1 MPDNITQTTENPYLL
16 NRQHTV
22 NNVYKE
28 LLVFRSVQD
37 PYNYAA
43 GTTPEKNVNL
53 YWVKTIKDYPYVEI
67 SHGKPNMEWANGTT
81 TPITNSNNV
90 CISPS
95 ITNSPVAREA
105 TALKWGS
112 QILIAKPIIA
122 DTGHVIGTKSLGIN
136 IPIVDADNQKLEM
149 TSINNTI
156 NNCMEYTFTHKTI
169 NTALTPVSHTAA
181 IQEGQIS
188 IGSKMKLKLGKS
200 YDISQDQFDKWGH
213 YISQST
219 QTIQMPNVTA
229 TSPVSVTLKNGDAQ
243 ISHNLAAVAGTT
255 PQFST
260 YNNSTSTSVKLPEL
274 TLENNYNLEGPHTDA
289 YGHANTQ
296 AQFGFAL
303 RHHLPL
309 TRKVTAHTYLS
320 DATGK
325 TTAISK
331 HISGIDTGKITPENP
346 ISSPVDAIKMAAVIY
361 AGDNDGNRQSCV
373 YLNDSTD
380 TIINIY
386 FLNKSLATNTGLHN
400 AYLTFTFPTNVKVME
415 ATIQNQDYIVATD
428 TKYNYQL
435 LNIPNINNPI
445 NILKLSVRSEGIINK
460 SAINIQVTPATI
472 EAIDI
477 PCTTATSLDDNDPD
491 ANTVIT
497 WKEDAILQ
505 TPVMQFNE
513 QGHINDISTKGI
525 AFPHYI
531 TPYGRETTFS
541 NAIDYL
547 NRYLSPNPR
556 NSVIDQYLT
565 GTSPVIE
572 IPTNDSP
579 GSGDQPIYSP
589 YIEVVLQACL
599 SNSGTGI
606 LPSFA
611 GLQFS
616 LYYYD
621 ETVNKWYPYT
631 WRKPNSTNQAE
642 LEIGNNNNTSNTG
655 YIYLTDTKQRIA
667 FVLSQ
672 PYITINNNKIQKY
685 MLTGSNVELL
695 GDISAYGYVI
705 DLPAI
710 KDISQI
716 NPYQLIQ
723 ILLVKDENYSP
734 DPSPDVNNVEFRI
747 CAAMRTGLNTP
758 RGCKFSLYKS
768 IQGTTLYDR
777 IGAPYQINDIY
788 EDEENL
794 LIDVDKYEFYTSQV
808 QVIDS
813 NSFNTIYVGL
823 DTTTNQTISFN
834 YVTCQLSEEKAMGN
848 NVIAFKK
855 FARDGQPSI
864 KQYVLFV
871 VVDEQT
877 YMPIGTK
884 PTNFITG
891 ESEQFSKNA
900 GIENRI
906 SALEQATLQLTNI
919 SDLNSIN
926 NLNSRVANLENEINP
941 IEYDAAIGQMI
952 AKNRLDKID
961 SQTKYSNK
969 NNYPMDLA
977 DAFSK
982 LLMCYT
988 GLVRELAGK
997 IYPDNQAQFIATFA
1011 LPALREI
1018 DGQPYLPS
1026 DDIPSLDT

>member
-43 GTTPEKNVNL
+43 GTTPGKNVNL

-112 QILIAKPIIA
+112 QILIAEPIIA
-122 DTGHVIGTKSLGIN
+122 DTGHVIGTKSSGIN

-149 TSINNTI
+149 TSISDTI
-156 NNCMEYTFTHKTI
+156 NNYMEYTFTHKTI
-169 NTALTPVSHTAA
+169 NTALTPVSNTAA
-181 IQEGQIS
+181 IQESQIS
-188 IGSKMKLKLGKS
+188 VSPKIKLKLGKS

-213 YISQST
+213 YVSQST
-219 QTIQMPNVTA
+219 QTIRMPSVTA
-229 TSPVSVTLKNGDAQ
+229 TSPVSVTLNNGDAQ
-243 ISHNLAAVAGTT
+243 ISHSLAAVAGTT

-309 TRKVTAHTYLS
+309 TKKVTAHTYLS

-400 AYLTFTFPTNVKVME
+400 AYLTFTFPTNVKVMG

-497 WKEDAILQ
+497 WEEDAILQ
-505 TPVMQFNE
+505 TPVIQFNE

-525 AFPHYI
+525 AFPHYT

-599 SNSGTGI
+599 SNSETGI

-672 PYITINNNKIQKY
+672 PYITINNKTQKY
-685 MLTGSNVELL
+685 MLIGSNVELL

-723 ILLVKDENYSP
+723 ILLVKDESYSP
-734 DPSPDVNNVEFRI
+734 NPSPNVNNVEFRI
-747 CAAMRTGLNTP
+747 CAAMRTGLNNP
-758 RGCKFSLYKS
+758 KGCKFSLYKS

-788 EDEENL
+788 KDEENL
-794 LIDVDKYEFYTSQV
+794 LTDVNKYEFYTSQV
-808 QVIDS
+808 QIIDS

-834 YVTCQLSEEKAMGN
+834 YVTCQLSEEKAIGN

-855 FARDGQPSI
+855 FAHDGQPSI

-877 YMPIGTK
+877 YTPIGTK
-884 PTNFITG
+884 PTNPITG

-997 IYPDNQAQFIATFA
+997 IYPNNQTQFIATFA

-1026 DDIPSLDT
+1026 DDIPSLDI

>member
-43 GTTPEKNVNL
+43 GTTPGKNVNL

-112 QILIAKPIIA
+112 QILIAEPIIA
-122 DTGHVIGTKSLGIN
+122 DTGHVIGTKSSGIN
-136 IPIVDADNQKLEM
+136 IPIVDADNQKLGM
-149 TSINNTI
+149 TSISNTI

-169 NTALTPVSHTAA
+169 NTALTPVSNTAA

-188 IGSKMKLKLGKS
+188 IGSEMKLKLGKS

-219 QTIQMPNVTA
+219 QTIRMPSVTA

-309 TRKVTAHTYLS
+309 TKKVTAHTYLS

-325 TTAISK
+325 TTAINK
-331 HISGIDTGKITPENP
+331 HISGIDTGKVTPENP

-386 FLNKSLATNTGLHN
+386 FLNKSLATNTGLYN
-400 AYLTFTFPTNVKVME
+400 AYLTFTFPTNVKVMG

-497 WKEDAILQ
+497 WEEDAILQ
-505 TPVMQFNE
+505 TPVIQFNE

-525 AFPHYI
+525 AFPHYT

-572 IPTNDSP
+572 IPTNNPP
-579 GSGDQPIYSP
+579 GSGDQPIYSS

-599 SNSGTGI
+599 SNSETGI

-621 ETVNKWYPYT
+621 ETVSKWYPYT

-672 PYITINNNKIQKY
+672 PYITINNKTQKY
-685 MLTGSNVELL
+685 MLIGSNVELL

-723 ILLVKDENYSP
+723 ILLVKDESYSP

-747 CAAMRTGLNTP
+747 CAAMRTGLNNP
-758 RGCKFSLYKS
+758 KGCKFSLYKS

-788 EDEENL
+788 ADEENL
-794 LIDVDKYEFYTSQV
+794 LTDVNKYEFYTSQV
-808 QVIDS
+808 QIIDS

-834 YVTCQLSEEKAMGN
+834 YVTCQLSEEKAIGN

-855 FARDGQPSI
+855 FAHDGQPSI

-877 YMPIGTK
+877 YTPIGTK
-884 PTNFITG
+884 PTNPITG

-941 IEYDAAIGQMI
+941 IEYDATIGQMI

-997 IYPDNQAQFIATFA
+997 IYPNNQTQFIATFA

-1026 DDIPSLDT
+1026 DDIPSLDI

>member
-112 QILIAKPIIA
+112 QILIAEPIIA
-122 DTGHVIGTKSLGIN
+122 DTGHVIGTKSSGIN
-136 IPIVDADNQKLEM
+136 IPIVDADNQKLGM
-149 TSINNTI
+149 TSISNTI
-156 NNCMEYTFTHKTI
+156 NNCIEYTFTHKTI
-169 NTALTPVSHTAA
+169 NTALTPVSNTAA

-188 IGSKMKLKLGKS
+188 IGSEMKLKLGKS

-219 QTIQMPNVTA
+219 QTIRMPSVTA
-229 TSPVSVTLKNGDAQ
+229 TSPVSVTLNNGDAQ

-260 YNNSTSTSVKLPEL
+260 YNNSTNTSVKLPEL

-309 TRKVTAHTYLS
+309 TKKVTAHTYLS

-325 TTAISK
+325 TTAINK
-331 HISGIDTGKITPENP
+331 HTFGIDTGKVTPENP

-400 AYLTFTFPTNVKVME
+400 AYLTFTFPTNVKVMG

-497 WKEDAILQ
+497 WKEDTILQ

-525 AFPHYI
+525 AFPHYT

-599 SNSGTGI
+599 SSSETGI
-606 LPSFA
+606 LPSLA

-621 ETVNKWYPYT
+621 ETANKWYPYI

-672 PYITINNNKIQKY
+672 PYITINNETQKY
-685 MLTGSNVELL
+685 ILTGSNVELL

-716 NPYQLIQ
+716 NPYQLIR
-723 ILLVKDENYSP
+723 ILLVKDESYSP

-747 CAAMRTGLNTP
+747 CAAMRTGLNNP
-758 RGCKFSLYKS
+758 QGCKFSLYKS

-777 IGAPYQINDIY
+777 IGAPYQINNIY

-794 LIDVDKYEFYTSQV
+794 LTDVDKYEFYTSQV
-808 QVIDS
+808 QIIDS

-855 FARDGQPSI
+855 FAHGGQPSI

-871 VVDEQT
+871 VVDERT
-877 YMPIGTK
+877 YTPIGTK
-884 PTNFITG
+884 PTNPITG

-926 NLNSRVANLENEINP
+926 NLNSRVTNLENEINP

-997 IYPDNQAQFIATFA
+997 IYPNNQAQFIATFA

-1026 DDIPSLDT
+1026 DDIPSLDI

>member
-112 QILIAKPIIA
+112 QILIAEPIIA
-122 DTGHVIGTKSLGIN
+122 DTGHVIGTKSSGIN

-149 TSINNTI
+149 TSISNTI

-169 NTALTPVSHTAA
+169 NTALTPVSNTAA

-309 TRKVTAHTYLS
+309 TKKVTAHTYLS

-325 TTAISK
+325 TTAINK
-331 HISGIDTGKITPENP
+331 HIFGIDTGKVTPENP

-386 FLNKSLATNTGLHN
+386 FLNKSLATNTGLYN
-400 AYLTFTFPTNVKVME
+400 AYLTFTFPTNVKVMG

-497 WKEDAILQ
+497 WEEDAILQ
-505 TPVMQFNE
+505 TPVIQFNE

-525 AFPHYI
+525 AFPHYT

-572 IPTNDSP
+572 IPTNNSP

-599 SNSGTGI
+599 SNSETGI

-672 PYITINNNKIQKY
+672 PYITINNKTQKY
-685 MLTGSNVELL
+685 ILTGSNVELL

-723 ILLVKDENYSP
+723 ILLVKDESYSP
-734 DPSPDVNNVEFRI
+734 DPSPNVNNVEFRI
-747 CAAMRTGLNTP
+747 CAAMRTGLNNP
-758 RGCKFSLYKS
+758 KGCNFSLYKS